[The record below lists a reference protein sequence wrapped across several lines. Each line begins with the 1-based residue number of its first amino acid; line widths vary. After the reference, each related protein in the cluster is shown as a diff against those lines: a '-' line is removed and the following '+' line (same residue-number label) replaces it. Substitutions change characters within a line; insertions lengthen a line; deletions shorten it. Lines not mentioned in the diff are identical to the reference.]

1 MTAKEFF
8 PLLREKKSSHLTQLW
23 EDYLIHLAFAIKNI
37 NMIVDAP
44 IIISGYLAPFFT
56 EEDIQI
62 LLKNVN
68 SASPFPLDRPQI
80 LIGNHGQY
88 TPAIGAA
95 LFYVD
100 QFIRS
105 VWTCLAFVHSHP
117 HSLRC
122 ISINLFKRSKKNL
135 IITDPMGCH
144 QIGDGVIGINQLIM
158 KAHNTDSI

>member
-1 MTAKEFF
+1 MRWFCSANSLEQSAGMTAKEFF
-8 PLLREKKSSHLTQLW
+8 PLLRGKKSSHLTQLW

-105 VWTCLAFVHSHP
+105 V
-117 HSLRC
+117 
-122 ISINLFKRSKKNL
+122 
-135 IITDPMGCH
+135 
-144 QIGDGVIGINQLIM
+144 
-158 KAHNTDSI
+158 

>member
-1 MTAKEFF
+1 MIFPAICLIHAILSMTPNLLLFWNYGIIRNWTVRWFCSANSLEQSAGMTAKEFF

-105 VWTCLAFVHSHP
+105 V
-117 HSLRC
+117 
-122 ISINLFKRSKKNL
+122 
-135 IITDPMGCH
+135 
-144 QIGDGVIGINQLIM
+144 
-158 KAHNTDSI
+158 